1 MEKQHWILNP
11 VTAFGLSIVAL
22 VTSLT
27 LFIYWYIQASMGIKI
42 VVRKFGLDPAE
53 FLSSQP
59 WVVILVLSLLVGII
73 LMGIFLSFVYYLK
86 VLQLYRLQNNFINNF
101 THELK
106 TPVTSMKLYLETF
119 LRYELTRENQ
129 EKYLEYMLQDIER
142 LSDNVNRI
150 LSLGRI
156 ESKKY
161 EGEFVKTDIVAAI
174 QNFLKQNARIFEECD
189 IQVQSQKNEAYLV
202 RLSMPLFE
210 MLLMNLISNAGKYNQ
225 NARPKIDISFE
236 IDKKRLLIHFS
247 DNGIGLEDKER
258 KKIFRKFY
266 QVGRSDN
273 MSARGSGLG
282 LYLVNNIVRIHKW
295 KIMVHANE
303 TGTGSD
309 FILSIP
315 WKAEFS
321 KDNPLKEK

>member
-1 MEKQHWILNP
+1 MEKSNWFLNP
-11 VTAFGLSIVAL
+11 ITVFALSIVAL

-27 LFIYWYIQASMGIKI
+27 LFIYWYIQASIGIKT
-42 VVRKFGLDPAE
+42 VVRRFGLDPGE
-53 FLSSQP
+53 FLASQP

-73 LMGIFLSFVYYLK
+73 LIGIFFSFLYYLK
-86 VLQLYRLQNNFINNF
+86 VVQLYRLQNNFINNF

-119 LRYELTRENQ
+119 LKHELSRENQ
-129 EKYLEYMLQDIER
+129 EKYLQYMLQDVDR
-142 LSDNVNRI
+142 LSDNVTRI

-156 ESKKY
+156 ESKRY
-161 EGEFVKTDIVAAI
+161 EGEFINTNIVEVI
-174 QNFLKQNARIFEECD
+174 LNFIKHNARIFGEYD
-189 IQVQSQKNEAYLV
+189 INVHYKNQEKYNV

-210 MLLMNLISNAGKYNQ
+210 MLLMNLISNAIKYNQ
-225 NARPKIDISFE
+225 SKAPKIDISFE
-236 IDKKRLLIHFS
+236 TQKKRLFIHFV
-247 DNGIGLEDKER
+247 DNGIGLEKKER

-273 MSARGSGLG
+273 MSAKGSGLG

-295 KIMVHANE
+295 KIKAHSNE
-303 TGTGSD
+303 TGQGSD

-315 WKAEFS
+315 IR
-321 KDNPLKEK
+321 

>member
-11 VTAFGLSIVAL
+11 ITAFGLSIVAL

-27 LFIYWYIQASMGIKI
+27 LFIYWYVQASMGIKT
-42 VVRKFGLDPAE
+42 VVRRFGLDPGQ
-53 FLSSQP
+53 FLASQP
-59 WVVILVLSLLVGII
+59 WVVIMVLSLLVGII
-73 LMGIFLSFVYYLK
+73 LIGIFFSFVYYLK

-119 LRYELTRENQ
+119 LKHELSRDNQ
-129 EKYLEYMLQDIER
+129 KKYLEYMLQDIDR
-142 LSDNVNRI
+142 LSENVNRI

-161 EGEFVKTDIVAAI
+161 EGEFITTNIVEAIRTFLKTNARMFEEFDITI
-174 QNFLKQNARIFEECD
+174 NCQNFKACN
-189 IQVQSQKNEAYLV
+189 V

-225 NARPKIDISFE
+225 NPTPKIDITLE
-236 IDKKRLLIHFS
+236 KNKKRVLIHFA
-247 DNGIGLEDKER
+247 DNGIGLEKKER

-273 MSARGSGLG
+273 MSAKGSGLG
-282 LYLVNNIVRIHKW
+282 LYLVHNIVRIHKW
-295 KIMVHANE
+295 RISVQPNR
-303 TGTGSD
+303 TGEGSD

-315 WKAEFS
+315 
-321 KDNPLKEK
+321 LKPKPKTASTS

>member
-11 VTAFGLSIVAL
+11 ITAFGLSIVAL

-27 LFIYWYIQASMGIKI
+27 LFIYWYVQASIGIET
-42 VVRKFGLDPAE
+42 VVRKFNLDPAQ
-53 FLSSQP
+53 FIASQT

-73 LMGIFLSFVYYLK
+73 LIGIFLSFVYYLK

-119 LRYELTRENQ
+119 LRHELSRENQ
-129 EKYLEYMLQDIER
+129 KKYLEYMLQDIGR

-161 EGEFVKTDIVAAI
+161 EGEFVKTDIVETI
-174 QNFLKQNARIFEECD
+174 RTFLKTNARIFEEFD
-189 IQVQSQKNEAYLV
+189 IQVHCDHNEAYMV

-210 MLLMNLISNAGKYNQ
+210 MFLMNLISNAGKYNK
-225 NARPKIDISFE
+225 NPVPKIGISVE
-236 IDKKRLLIHFS
+236 AKKKRLLIHFA
-247 DNGIGLEDKER
+247 DNGIGLEKKER
-258 KKIFRKFY
+258 SKIFRKFY

-273 MSARGSGLG
+273 MSAKGSGLG
-282 LYLVNNIVRIHKW
+282 LYLVHNIVRIHKW
-295 KIMVHANE
+295 KIAVQPNE
-303 TGTGSD
+303 TGEGSD
-309 FILSIP
+309 FVLSIP
-315 WKAEFS
+315 
-321 KDNPLKEK
+321 LKPEP